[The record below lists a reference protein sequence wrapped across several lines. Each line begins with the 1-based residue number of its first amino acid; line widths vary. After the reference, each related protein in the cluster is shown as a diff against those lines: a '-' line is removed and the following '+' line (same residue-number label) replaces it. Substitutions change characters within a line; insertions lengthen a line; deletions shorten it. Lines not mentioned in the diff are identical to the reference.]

1 MYVSHCSAIPRL
13 TSMKT
18 VCQIHVVFMPR
29 RFPGRCQE
37 NIPSAIQ
44 HCGLPRLKLADAECY
59 NLILS
64 DSSYPMSY
72 FCSCLVRVKLQGIG
86 PHARTDD
93 ERPYITIVKKEDPC
107 GKGEKRLLARYGRA
121 KCAQHVRK
129 EMLAMNNDEAETG
142 NKVGRQVLHCHC

>member
-1 MYVSHCSAIPRL
+1 
-13 TSMKT
+13 MKT

-86 PHARTDD
+86 PISTPSLVEERFPLRCHTAADLD
-93 ERPYITIVKKEDPC
+93 ENRVPHR
-107 GKGEKRLLARYGRA
+107 G
-121 KCAQHVRK
+121 
-129 EMLAMNNDEAETG
+129 
-142 NKVGRQVLHCHC
+142 